1 VPKGDILRIAEVLV
15 KMLSSIELVE
25 ELSREALRYSM
36 LFDWERSAE
45 ELEKALKEIAWRS

>member
-1 VPKGDILRIAEVLV
+1 LV
-15 KMLSSIELVE
+15 KILSSIELVE

-45 ELEKALKEIAWRS
+45 EFEKALKEIAWRS